1 MTGKSLYLECYSGI
15 TGKMT
20 VGALL
25 DLGADQEV
33 LKRALKS
40 LTVPGFSYETEKVDR
55 AGINVC
61 DFCLIGYEEDTET
74 LFWGKQEFLHAV
86 ECADMTEKA
95 RTLSVRIWNILAQQ
109 QSRTA
114 IRDAVYIV
122 SAAVCLDDLGITDVI
137 VPVLCEGKGTVKC
150 SSTIL
155 PVPVPQVLDIIREH
169 HLKLNITDAKGQ
181 LITPVGAAIVAA
193 IRTGENL
200 PDEFEVEKTGTGAGI
215 CYQDSSG
222 ILRAMLICN
231 ETGDKDS
238 VIKMETNIDD
248 CSGET
253 LGYVMERLMKEGAR
267 DVHYI
272 PAYMKKNRPAWIL
285 TVICKKEKMK
295 DLEKII
301 FEETTSIGIRYTQME
316 RTILKREQRT
326 VTTPYGEAQVKVCLL
341 DGEERFYPEYESVA
355 LLSRENHIPYF
366 QMYQNILEYVKELM

>member
-1 MTGKSLYLECYSGI
+1 MTGKTLYLECYSGI

-25 DLGADQEV
+25 DLGADREV
-33 LKRALKS
+33 LKRALES
-40 LTVPGFSYETEKVDR
+40 LTVPGFSYEIEKVDR
-55 AGINVC
+55 AGILAC
-61 DFCLIGYEEDTET
+61 DFCLPGYENDSET
-74 LFWGKQEFLHAV
+74 IFWGNQEFLHAV
-86 ECADMTEKA
+86 EQTDMTEEA
-95 RTLSVRIWNILAQQ
+95 RTLAVRIWNILNEQ
-109 QSRTA
+109 QSRVCL
-114 IRDAVYIV
+114 RDGAYIV

-137 VPVLCEGKGTVKC
+137 VPVLCEGKGTVKF

-155 PVPVPQVLDIIREH
+155 PVPVPQVLDIIRKY

-193 IRTGENL
+193 IQTGETL

-215 CYQDSSG
+215 SYEDSSG

-231 ETGDKDS
+231 EKGDKDS

-295 DLEKII
+295 DLQKII

-316 RTILKREQRT
+316 RTILRREQRT
-326 VTTPYGEAQVKVCLL
+326 VTTPYGEALVKVCLL
-341 DGEERFYPEYESVA
+341 DGEERYYPEYESVA

-366 QMYQNILEYVKELM
+366 QMYQNILKCIEH